1 MFMDKHVFTRRGFT
15 LAARAGNLAQ
25 RVQND
30 DHARVIVGGLRQF
43 VLAFVLS
50 RGTMFGGYAPFGL
63 AVAAAAAGV

>member
-1 MFMDKHVFTRRGFT
+1 MDKHAFTRRGFT

-50 RGTMFGGYAPFGL
+50 RGTMFEIGRASCRERG
-63 AVAAAAAGV
+63 